1 MNPLAP
7 ILAALVLAAGII
19 LACLGSGCAHRP
31 ARVTDDLGRVWEQCG
46 PNEWCLK
53 SQPAALDNPIIV
65 PPAEVAF

>member
-1 MNPLAP
+1 MNFLGYLLAV
-7 ILAALVLAAGII
+7 LVLTAAII
-19 LACLGSGCAHRP
+19 LTALGTGCAYRP